1 MDRIAGQSNGDLGQ
15 MAQEMVPGV
24 AAEQGA
30 GFGESG
36 IGRNGVVGVGENGAV
51 GSSENGIVKNTE
63 TEMGRVAAQALGR
76 NVSLGFASMSAEQGF
91 MAAEQELGR
100 DERELTRPLEFV
112 GDETKEQVQE
122 RLAADDEDLRNEA
135 NLPPAGATE
144 AEKALINRDH
154 KIVQK
159 VQDAV
164 TIATAGKVEAIM
176 KQLTFRPGEIA
187 ELRQKAMLNMLS
199 GAFNYKFGDGN

>member
-1 MDRIAGQSNGDLGQ
+1 MDRIAGQSDGDLGQ
-15 MAQEMVPGV
+15 MAQEMVPGMAV
-24 AAEQGA
+24 ERGA
-30 GFGESG
+30 GFGEDG
-36 IGRNGVVGVGENGAV
+36 VGRDRVVGADGDSAFEAEENSV
-51 GSSENGIVKNTE
+51 VKNTR
-63 TEMGRVAAQALGR
+63 TEIGRGEARALGR

-164 TIATAGKVEAIM
+164 TIATTGKVEAIM
-176 KQLTFRPGEIA
+176 KQPAFRPGEIA